1 MFAISQEKSVA
12 TAFLFYFGAK
22 RSDVLRE
29 SNHVFILLFTFCW
42 YEQVKYFV
50 K

>member
-12 TAFLFYFGAK
+12 IAFLFYFDAK